1 MPVERQAPQKR
12 RRLPFNPPRPR
23 ASASAGPSNAAPKSK
38 AAKTSSSART
48 STVSTSK
55 STKKSATSRKR
66 ATSPLVVRSASPES
80 ASGSQSASESA
91 SGSAITPDRA
101 RSPSQ
106 EPDFILAEIIGPGNG
121 DDVDSSEPAIPPKLL
136 TRLLHHHFQN
146 EKTKIAKDANVAVSK
161 YVDIFVREAVARA
174 AYERAE
180 GQGAEGGRSIGDGFL
195 EVCVYRGS
203 AAWATPTVSHVPF
216 VSLTLACFDCH
227 IGRRPGKDGTAIGS
241 GFLMIVSSF
250 LFDGERRSRRFG
262 EFGLLCAFQDTIRW
276 NEVTIKPFIGI
287 V

>member
-38 AAKTSSSART
+38 AAKTTSSART
-48 STVSTSK
+48 PIGSTSK
-55 STKKSATSRKR
+55 GTKKSATSRKR

-80 ASGSQSASESA
+80 ASGSQSAPESA
-91 SGSAITPDRA
+91 SGSATTPDRA

-195 EVCVYRGS
+195 EVEDLEKMAPQLVLD
-203 AAWATPTVSHVPF
+203 F
-216 VSLTLACFDCH
+216 
-227 IGRRPGKDGTAIGS
+227 
-241 GFLMIVSSF
+241 
-250 LFDGERRSRRFG
+250 
-262 EFGLLCAFQDTIRW
+262 
-276 NEVTIKPFIGI
+276 
-287 V
+287 

>member
-12 RRLPFNPPRPR
+12 RRLPFNPPRPQS
-23 ASASAGPSNAAPKSK
+23 SASAGPSNATKSK
-38 AAKTSSSART
+38 ASKTKPSTRT
-48 STVSTSK
+48 SIGSSSK
-55 STKKSATSRKR
+55 STKKPTSRKR
-66 ATSPLVVRSASPES
+66 APSVSRSASPAS

-91 SGSAITPDRA
+91 SGSAATPDRA

-106 EPDFILAEIIGPGNG
+106 EPDFILAEIIGPENG

-174 AYERAE
+174 AFERAE

-195 EVCVYRGS
+195 EVCVFYGS
-203 AAWATPTVSHVPF
+203 TARVTPTASR
-216 VSLTLACFDCH
+216 
-227 IGRRPGKDGTAIGS
+227 I
-241 GFLMIVSSF
+241 SSVADSD
-250 LFDGERRSRRFG
+250 LFR
-262 EFGLLCAFQDTIRW
+262 
-276 NEVTIKPFIGI
+276 
-287 V
+287 